1 MNMAKIITWILLAVL
16 IIGGIAS
23 WNFIPKSWFDRL
35 PAFGQ
40 IALVTSAAIFS
51 LFIVIGYV
59 LDSGIP
65 QKIFKRK

>member
-1 MNMAKIITWILLAVL
+1 MTKIITWIVIAVL

-23 WNFIPKSWFDRL
+23 WDLIPKSWFAQL
-35 PAFGQ
+35 PAFSQ
-40 IALVTSAAIFS
+40 IALVTCAVIFS
-51 LFIVIGYV
+51 AIILIGYV